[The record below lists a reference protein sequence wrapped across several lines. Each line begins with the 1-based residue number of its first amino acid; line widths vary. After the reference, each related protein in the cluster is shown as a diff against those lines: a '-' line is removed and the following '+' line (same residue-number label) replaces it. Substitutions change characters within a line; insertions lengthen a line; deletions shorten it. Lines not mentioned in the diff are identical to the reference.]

1 MRKSQE
7 PTRRHSRRLRCAI
20 YTRKSSDEGLEQAF
34 NSLDAQREAC
44 AAFVLSQKHEGWS
57 VLPTFYDDGG
67 YSGGTLNRPALQ
79 RLLADIADAKVDVV
93 VVYKIDRL
101 TRSLFDFAKIVEA
114 FDAYAVSFVS
124 ITQQFNTTTSMGR
137 LTLNVLLSF
146 AQFEREVAGERI
158 RDKIAASKKKGMWM
172 GGLPPLG
179 YDVRDRKLVVS
190 DVEASTVLHIFRRY
204 IALRSVRALKAELD
218 AAGIR
223 SKHRTFADGIV
234 YGGHKLSRGAL
245 YLMLQNRIY
254 RGEITHKG
262 DAYPGE
268 HKPIVDKNLWDKVQA
283 VLADNRVD
291 RATGADAKYPSLLA
305 GLVFD
310 ESGERLTPTHAV
322 KKGTRYRYY
331 VSRSLITGTAKDNSQ
346 ARRIP
351 AGNLENLVIGRLR
364 TFLTDE
370 GAVLGAITDA
380 EQNGAEQKRLITHG
394 RQISGE
400 LPTLVPD
407 AIRSILMTLIN
418 RVDIKAEHIEIRVG
432 RQRLH
437 DLLRAPSLDLLPPP
451 QATRSQPHD
460 ILRLKVKARLQR
472 VGREMKLVV
481 HNADHRAAADPG
493 LLRIIT
499 RAHNFQERLI
509 QDPDLTV
516 PAIAS
521 QERLTIGY
529 LSRLLR
535 LPSLAPDIVTDI
547 INGKHPPE
555 LSAKRLMRLAL
566 KLPTDWPEQR
576 KLLGFQS
583 NRAS

>member
-1 MRKSQE
+1 MPNSRE
-7 PTRRHSRRLRCAI
+7 PTRRYSRRLHCAI

-57 VLPTFYDDGG
+57 VSPTLYDDGG
-67 YSGGTLNRPALQ
+67 YSGGTLDRPALQ
-79 RLLADIADAKVDVV
+79 RLLADIADDKVDVV

-114 FDAYAVSFVS
+114 FDARGVSFVS

-146 AQFEREVAGERI
+146 AQFEREVTGERI

-179 YDVRDRKLVVS
+179 YDVRDRKLVVNQE
-190 DVEASTVLHIFRRY
+190 EAKTLLHIFKRY
-204 IALRSVRALKAELD
+204 VELRSVRALKIELD

-223 SKHRTFADGIV
+223 SKHRTFADGTI
-234 YGGHKLSRGAL
+234 YGCHKLSRGAL

-262 DAYPGE
+262 NGYPGE
-268 HKPIVDKNLWDKVQA
+268 HKAIVDTSIWDKVQA
-283 VLADNRVD
+283 VLAENRVD
-291 RATGADAKYPSLLA
+291 RTTGADAKHPSLLA

-310 ESGERLTPTHAV
+310 DSGERLTPTHAV

-331 VSRSLITGTAKDNSQ
+331 VSKSLITGTAEDHSQ
-346 ARRIP
+346 GRRIG
-351 AGNLENLVIGRLR
+351 AGDLEGLVIGRLR
-364 TFLTDE
+364 SFLADE
-370 GAVLGAITDA
+370 GAMLSAITDV
-380 EQNGAEQKRLITHG
+380 EENGAEQKRLIARG

-400 LPTLVPD
+400 FPTLTPE
-407 AIRSILMTLIN
+407 AIRSILLTLVN
-418 RVDIKAEHIEIRVG
+418 RIDIRAEHVEVRVS
-432 RQRLH
+432 RHRLH
-437 DLLRAPSLDLLPPP
+437 DLIQARSLETFLADPAPASHPGDTLK
-451 QATRSQPHD
+451 
-460 ILRLKVKARLQR
+460 LKVKARLQR

-481 HNADHRAAADPG
+481 RNADDRTATDPG
-493 LLRIIT
+493 LLRIVA
-499 RAHNFQERLI
+499 RAHDFQERLI

-535 LPSLAPDIVTDI
+535 LPSLAPDIVTAI
-547 INGKHPPE
+547 INGKQPPE
-555 LSAKRLMRLAL
+555 LSAKRLMRQVL
-566 KLPTDWPEQR
+566 KIPTDWPEQR
-576 KLLGFQS
+576 KLLGF
-583 NRAS
+583 